1 MTFYIKTVPVSKVG
15 EKYIKKKIMKINDQ
29 IILYR
34 KLISIILNI
43 DEYL

>member
-15 EKYIKKKIMKINDQ
+15 EKYIKKIMKINDQ

-34 KLISIILNI
+34 KLISIIHNI